1 MRYDGSMSAL
11 ARMQRRARATPAW
24 LRGLLV
30 GGAFVVPI
38 LLVPGDDNLFDW
50 TLAWLGR
57 VFGPDAPYRHV
68 AAYLLCVVALLVPAG
83 VLLQLYGAW
92 RLRDAERG

>member
-1 MRYDGSMSAL
+1 MSAL
-11 ARMQRRARATPAW
+11 DRMQRRAHATPGW
-24 LRGLLV
+24 LRGLLI

-68 AAYLLCVVALLVPAG
+68 AAYLLCVMALLVPAG
-83 VLLQLYGAW
+83 VVLQLYGAR
-92 RLRDAERG
+92 RLRDSDRG